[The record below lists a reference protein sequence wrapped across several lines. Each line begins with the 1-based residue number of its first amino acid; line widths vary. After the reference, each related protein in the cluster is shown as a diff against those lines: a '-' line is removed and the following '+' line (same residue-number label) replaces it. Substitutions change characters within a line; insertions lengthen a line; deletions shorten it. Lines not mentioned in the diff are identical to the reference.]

1 MRTIML
7 IAGLAALAA
16 CSKPADA
23 PAAADSSAAP
33 VADASAATSASPAGD
48 YTFVNKEK
56 KTGKLTVAA
65 DNSYVV
71 TLPDGT
77 VQKGTVANKDGKSCY
92 DGEGDTPPTMCW
104 TNGEPAAD
112 GTWIAT
118 SDDGQVVTVTRVA
131 K

>member
-1 MRTIML
+1 MRKIIL

-16 CSKPADA
+16 CSKPAEA
-23 PAAADSSAAP
+23 PAAADSGAA
-33 VADASAATSASPAGD
+33 VADASAAAGDSPAGD
-48 YTFVNKEK
+48 YTFVDKDK
-56 KTGKLTVAA
+56 KTGKLSVAA

-77 VQKGTVANKDGKSCY
+77 VQKGTVSNKDGKACY

-104 TNGEPAAD
+104 ANGEPAAD
-112 GTWIAT
+112 GTWTAT

>member
-1 MRTIML
+1 MRNIIL
-7 IAGLAALAA
+7 IAGLVALAA
-16 CSKPADA
+16 CSKPAEP
-23 PAAADSSAAP
+23 PAAAESSAAP
-33 VADASAATSASPAGD
+33 VADASAAASESPAGD
-48 YTFVNKEK
+48 YTFVDKDKKE
-56 KTGKLTVAA
+56 GKVSIAA

-77 VQKGTVANKDGKSCY
+77 VQKGTVSNKDGKACY

-104 TNGEPAAD
+104 ANGKPAAD
-112 GTWIAT
+112 GTWTAT